1 MDSQEVKDFLSIH
14 LTRRITATLFT
25 RFFDHILS
33 LPAQVLNK
41 WDTGSLTARFEENET
56 VLNTMSSGALTIV
69 MNSFSVIVYT
79 PILIAMNPRLA
90 CITIFFCICIF
101 SYYNITISFKSCQ
114 VKNKVFFLE
123 LVKAFT
129 P

>member
-1 MDSQEVKDFLSIH
+1 MLVVGDYNLLVLLLLGLVVATFLVTIADPVKDFLSIH

-69 MNSFSVIVYT
+69 MNSFSVIAIH
-79 PILIAMNPRLA
+79 P
-90 CITIFFCICIF
+90 
-101 SYYNITISFKSCQ
+101 S
-114 VKNKVFFLE
+114 
-123 LVKAFT
+123 
-129 P
+129 